1 VTYLSTYVLKN
12 INFFLTNP
20 MFYVKKV
27 PLGSSSSKFS
37 SAWKKL
43 NPMFSSRVLP
53 LLCSLAV
60 FFCLFGC
67 SSYHSPMPPATLTV
81 SPQPA
86 YVGSGQTLQFTAS
99 GYAVTWAV
107 TAASGGSIDA
117 QGLFTAPTV
126 TQNTTVTVT
135 ATSTT
140 DSAISASITVN
151 IIVPGTVAPTANA
164 QVALY
169 TISVPDGLSAFI
181 QFSTDTSFNLFTS
194 SVPAPSGGGA
204 VPILVAG
211 MKGNT
216 PYHMRAVF
224 QPTGTTNSV
233 FTDSDHMFTTTAYPA
248 TSLPTLTASTTTG
261 QTPQSGVELLDL
273 IGTSTPKVAVAV
285 SDLNGNVLW
294 EYVPNSSIIEPGSF
308 PNPIKLLPN
317 GHFLINWNLQGVD
330 GSRSVL
336 QEVDLAG
343 TVVSQMTAAELNAA
357 LASATCVG
365 CNITVVGTHHDFAI
379 LPNGHLVV
387 LASTQQTVSGTLVT
401 GDVLIDLDQNHKP
414 VWLWNAFD
422 PGNLDPNHLDVNRH
436 PMLFPDWL
444 HSNAVVYSPD
454 DKSLMLSMRHQA
466 WIIKIDYND
475 GAGNG
480 NIKWRLGYQGD
491 FALQSGTTNAVDPVD
506 WFSAQHDANIIST
519 TTAGTLDVLMFDNGN
534 QRVLNTSGALCQPAT
549 TACDSRVP
557 ILHLDETAKTA
568 DITFVDKLAPVFS
581 FFGGSARLLKNGN
594 IEFDEC
600 AATPLPSN
608 NAAIFEVTK
617 TTPPVTVW
625 SMQIAG
631 QFAYRGIRIPSLYPG
646 VQW

>member
-1 VTYLSTYVLKN
+1 MLVLCLTGCGSNSSHVTPVT
-12 INFFLTNP
+12 
-20 MFYVKKV
+20 
-27 PLGSSSSKFS
+27 
-37 SAWKKL
+37 
-43 NPMFSSRVLP
+43 
-53 LLCSLAV
+53 LA
-60 FFCLFGC
+60 
-67 SSYHSPMPPATLTV
+67 V

-86 YVGSGQTLQFTAS
+86 YIGSGQSMQFTANS
-99 GYAVTWAV
+99 AATWAV
-107 TAASGGSIDA
+107 SSATAGASAGTIDA
-117 QGLFTAPTV
+117 QGNFTAPTV

-135 ATSTT
+135 ATSSS
-140 DSAISASITVN
+140 DSTVSASVTVN
-151 IIVPGTVAPTANA
+151 VIAPATVAATANP

-181 QFSTDTSFNLFTS
+181 QFSTDTNYDLFTW

-216 PYHMRAVF
+216 LYHMRAVF
-224 QPTGTTNSV
+224 QPTGTTSTV
-233 FTDSDHMFTTTAYPA
+233 FSDADHTFTTSAYPA
-248 TSLPTLTASTTTG
+248 TSLPTLTASTTAG
-261 QTPQSGVELLDL
+261 QIPQSGVELLDL
-273 IGTSTPKVAVAV
+273 IGTSTPKVDVAV

-294 EYVPNSSIIEPGSF
+294 EYSPNSSIIEPGSF
-308 PNPIKLLPN
+308 PDPIKLLPN
-317 GHFLINWNLQGVD
+317 GHFLINWDLQGVD
-330 GSRSVL
+330 GQRSVL
-336 QEVDLAG
+336 QEVDLTG
-343 TVVSQMTAAELNAA
+343 TVVWQMTAAQLNDA

-365 CNITVVGTHHDFAI
+365 CNITVIGTHHDFAI

-387 LASTQQTVSGTLVT
+387 LASTQQTVSGTNVI

-414 VWLWNAFD
+414 FWLWNAFD
-422 PGNLDPNHLDVNRH
+422 PDNLDPNHLDVNRH

-444 HSNAVVYSPD
+444 HSNSVVYSPD

-475 GAGNG
+475 GTGTG

-491 FALQSGTTNAVDPVD
+491 FALQSGTTNAVDPQD
-506 WFSAQHDANIIST
+506 WFNAQHDANIISIA
-519 TTAGTLDVLMFDNGN
+519 TAGALDVLMFDNGN
-534 QRVLNTSGALCQPAT
+534 QRVLNTSGALCGPT
-549 TACDSRVP
+549 TAACESRVP

-600 AATPLPSN
+600 AAPPLPSN

-625 SMQIAG
+625 TMQISG